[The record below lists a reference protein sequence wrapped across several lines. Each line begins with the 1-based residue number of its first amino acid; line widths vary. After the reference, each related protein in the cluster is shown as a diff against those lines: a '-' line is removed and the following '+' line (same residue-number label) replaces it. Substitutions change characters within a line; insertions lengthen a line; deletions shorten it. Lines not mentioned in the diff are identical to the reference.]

1 MHGLGVAPT
10 KRSTCNF
17 ARRPQRCSATL
28 RMASGSV
35 LVPLKLEHVQQEASL
50 LDYSLKCTRGA
61 VYLYCTGEP
70 RQQAAR
76 GDDQKLIRPSLALPC
91 MPPTASPPTAAFSG
105 SRPGAANPPLLVSAC
120 RANGQ

>member
-10 KRSTCNF
+10 KRSPAF
-17 ARRPQRCSATL
+17 YIFVRRPQRHSATL

-35 LVPLKLEHVQQEASL
+35 LVPLRLEHVQQEASL
-50 LDYSLKCTRGA
+50 LDYSLKCTQSA

-76 GDDQKLIRPSLALPC
+76 GDDRKLIRL
-91 MPPTASPPTAAFSG
+91 
-105 SRPGAANPPLLVSAC
+105 
-120 RANGQ
+120 